1 MRSWPTYRR
10 KRATCLP
17 PPPPLYQGPNLETL
31 RSSFKPD
38 SFFFVLGHLSFLR
51 IGGPLTFLLEPGG
64 VGIFLD
70 KGNRGTRLATR
81 YVRGHD
87 NGGRPFRGTGSTL
100 RTDVIAWES
109 ASHRSLDALF
119 FHFFLYW
126 TWGWNNERVASACVL
141 RSAHIS
147 DPSYERVR
155 KIGGGGSLRFSSG
168 CRSHIN
174 LTWIPKFWIVDSGRK
189 ERVESA
195 FGKRK
200 SINRSKHF

>member
-1 MRSWPTYRR
+1 M
-10 KRATCLP
+10 AHLP
-17 PPPPLYQGPNLETL
+17 SKKGYLPSFSPSPLPGPQPRNFEVFIQAGFLL
-31 RSSFKPD
+31 
-38 SFFFVLGHLSFLR
+38 LSFLR

-189 ERVESA
+189 ERGVESA

>member
-1 MRSWPTYRR
+1 M
-10 KRATCLP
+10 AHLP
-17 PPPPLYQGPNLETL
+17 SKKGYLPSFSPSPLPGPQPRNFEVFIQAGFLL
-31 RSSFKPD
+31 
-38 SFFFVLGHLSFLR
+38 LSFLR

-189 ERVESA
+189 ERGVESA
-195 FGKRK
+195 FGK
-200 SINRSKHF
+200 ID

>member
-1 MRSWPTYRR
+1 M
-10 KRATCLP
+10 AHLP
-17 PPPPLYQGPNLETL
+17 SKKGYLPSFSPSPLPGPQPRNFEVFIQPGFLL
-31 RSSFKPD
+31 
-38 SFFFVLGHLSFLR
+38 LSFLR

-189 ERVESA
+189 ERGVESA
-195 FGKRK
+195 FGK
-200 SINRSKHF
+200 ID

>member
-1 MRSWPTYRR
+1 M
-10 KRATCLP
+10 AHLP
-17 PPPPLYQGPNLETL
+17 SKKGYLPSFSPSPLPGPQPRNFEVFIQPGFLL
-31 RSSFKPD
+31 
-38 SFFFVLGHLSFLR
+38 LSFLR

-189 ERVESA
+189 ERGVESA